1 MSYELKNK
9 YHFDKIFELSKTKVK
24 EELKYEWRFLFKEE
38 SDSKDKLCICQHKIK
53 YSYVYVNLLTGN
65 IIRVGSTCR
74 KNLELKYPKID
85 DDLIKCLNGDVG
97 EYGII
102 GDALVLSEDLRKV
115 VIDHYQKKYWG
126 ETNVENLRFVV
137 RKIEE
142 LISIYRKKQIDTTK
156 LLDLLEKINSKIIR
170 LIKEK
175 IALEETRKR
184 EREEEIERERRR
196 VEEHERLL
204 KKSEEG
210 KRGTLEEFRRWV
222 KENEEKFKEN
232 KRMKDER
239 IRIRIADEMS
249 KTKETGPTE
258 EDVARWKKYEEQ
270 ANAYEKICQE
280 LIKITSKNI

>member
-1 MSYELKNK
+1 
-9 YHFDKIFELSKTKVK
+9 
-24 EELKYEWRFLFKEE
+24 
-38 SDSKDKLCICQHKIK
+38 
-53 YSYVYVNLLTGN
+53 
-65 IIRVGSTCR
+65 
-74 KNLELKYPKID
+74 LKYPKIN
-85 DDLIKCLNGDVG
+85 DDLIKHLNGDVG

-102 GDALVLSEDLRKV
+102 ESALELSEDLRKV
-115 VIDHYQKKYWG
+115 VIDHFEEKYWG
-126 ETNVENLRFVV
+126 ENNIENLRFVV

-142 LISIYRKKQIDTTK
+142 LISIYRKKQIDITK

-170 LIKEK
+170 LTKEK
-175 IALEETRKR
+175 IELEETRKR
-184 EREEEIERERRR
+184 EREEEIEREIERERKR

-204 KKSEEG
+204 KESEEG
-210 KRGTLEEFRRWV
+210 KCRSLEEFRRWV

-258 EDVARWKKYEEQ
+258 EDVARWKIWEEY

-280 LIKITSKNI
+280 FIKITSKNI

>member
-1 MSYELKNK
+1 MSYELKYK

-38 SDSKDKLCICQHKIK
+38 SDSKDKLCICQHTIK

-65 IIRVGSTCR
+65 IIRLGSTCR

-102 GDALVLSEDLRKV
+102 GDAIVLSEDLRKV

-204 KKSEEG
+204 KESEE
-210 KRGTLEEFRRWV
+210 KR
-222 KENEEKFKEN
+222 KKDEEKRKKDEEDRRIAAEIQKKNYIEQREREAATWRNYKEKASVSEEERQKILSEWSEYFKE
-232 KRMKDER
+232 EGV
-239 IRIRIADEMS
+239 
-249 KTKETGPTE
+249 T
-258 EDVARWKKYEEQ
+258 
-270 ANAYEKICQE
+270 
-280 LIKITSKNI
+280 